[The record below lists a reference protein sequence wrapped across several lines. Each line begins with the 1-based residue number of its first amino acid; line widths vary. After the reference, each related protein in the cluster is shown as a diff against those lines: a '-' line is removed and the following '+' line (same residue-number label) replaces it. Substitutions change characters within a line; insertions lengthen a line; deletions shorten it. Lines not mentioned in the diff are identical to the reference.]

1 MRSVARRIVLAF
13 VVLPLAVGILV
24 AAGVGAGGLAVHALQ
39 PTEIGAD
46 RRMAAHRSAA
56 ITTVMLAFTA
66 IAGEQAVIVLVAIAV
81 VVLLIARQVAD
92 AVGVALSAAG
102 MLSMYE
108 LVVRL
113 VGRHRPPVVRIDD
126 PGGSS
131 FPSGHVA
138 NSTALYVAVLIALF
152 LVTRRPGL
160 MALGASVA
168 ALTAVAPRR
177 PSERART
184 APRWLDCWRS
194 TAARRKPAGDPDRRR
209 DRTVVYGRRHTH
221 CRIHGSYRRLAR
233 EPGLRAHPR
242 EHPSRAAAVAGR
254 DREQG
259 PGPCPT
265 LGRLSI
271 SRLSPLAPGSP

>member
-13 VVLPLAVGILV
+13 VVLPLAFAILV
-24 AAGVGAGGLAVHALQ
+24 AAGVGAGWLAVHALQ

-46 RRMAAHRSAA
+46 RWMAAHRSAA

-108 LVVRL
+108 LIVRL

-168 ALTAVAPRR
+168 ALLLLGIGISRVYLGLHYPSDVLAGFLIGLAWALAVGRTVDAISLP
-177 PSERART
+177 RARP
-184 APRWLDCWRS
+184 AP
-194 TAARRKPAGDPDRRR
+194 A
-209 DRTVVYGRRHTH
+209 
-221 CRIHGSYRRLAR
+221 
-233 EPGLRAHPR
+233 
-242 EHPSRAAAVAGR
+242 
-254 DREQG
+254 
-259 PGPCPT
+259 
-265 LGRLSI
+265 
-271 SRLSPLAPGSP
+271 